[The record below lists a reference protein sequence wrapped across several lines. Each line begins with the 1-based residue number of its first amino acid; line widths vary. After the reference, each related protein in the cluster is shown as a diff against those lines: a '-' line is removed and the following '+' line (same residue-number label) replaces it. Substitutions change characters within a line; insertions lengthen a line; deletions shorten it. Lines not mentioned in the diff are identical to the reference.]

1 MSEVPR
7 MNPKLNSS
15 PNSRHPAPIDLEE
28 INWEEHVPKISLD
41 PALWTDHSLINPV
54 ETFSMEEPPAF
65 SSTDFKSGGFKS
77 EVRQNHGS
85 LDRANSPFVHP
96 DRSQN
101 IYADSVK
108 PQPHYVQ
115 GIIRGQQAYIITNL
129 CNLVSSTLFQPQMTW
144 SIGRNREAA
153 IPLRD
158 RMLSR
163 HHAILMYVR
172 NVGFNLL
179 DLNSMNGSYI
189 NSVRVE
195 NRASL
200 KDGDFVRV
208 GNTEFFFFLSKGYR
222 NLEPLH
228 SEVLTRLTN
237 TEAKSPHVDY
247 SELKEEISFN
257 LH

>member
-1 MSEVPR
+1 
-7 MNPKLNSS
+7 MNLE
-15 PNSRHPAPIDLEE
+15 PNSPQTSLHPVSVDFGE
-28 INWEEHVPKISLD
+28 INWEEHAPKISLD
-41 PALWTDHSLINPV
+41 SALWTDESLINPI
-54 ETFSMEEPPAF
+54 ETSVMEETPSF
-65 SSTDFKSGGFKS
+65 NSTEFKS
-77 EVRQNHGS
+77 ESGQNRDGT
-85 LDRANSPFVHP
+85 DRVDSPFFRH
-96 DRSQN
+96 DLSQE
-101 IYADSVK
+101 IHADLVK

-115 GIIRGQQAYIITNL
+115 GVIRGQQAYIITNL
-129 CNLVSSTLFQPQMTW
+129 CNQVSSTLFQPQMTW

-163 HHAILMYVR
+163 HHAVLMYVR
-172 NVGFNLL
+172 NAGFHLL

-195 NRASL
+195 NRVSL

-208 GNTEFFFFLSKGYR
+208 GNTEFFFFVSNGYR
-222 NLEPLH
+222 NLDPLH
-228 SEVLTRLTN
+228 SEVLTRLVN
-237 TEAKSPHVDY
+237 PEAKSPHMDY

>member
-1 MSEVPR
+1 

-15 PNSRHPAPIDLEE
+15 PNSRYPAPIDLEE
-28 INWEEHVPKISLD
+28 INWEEHAPKISLD
-41 PALWTDHSLINPV
+41 SSLWSDNSLINPV
-54 ETFSMEEPPAF
+54 ETFAMEETPAL
-65 SSTDFKSGGFKS
+65 SSTDFKS
-77 EVRQNHGS
+77 EVEQNHGS
-85 LDRANSPFVHP
+85 IDRANSPFVHN
-96 DRSQN
+96 DRSQS
-101 IYADSVK
+101 IHADSVK

-129 CNLVSSTLFQPQMTW
+129 CNRVSSTLFQPQMTW

-163 HHAILMYVR
+163 HHSILMYVR

-179 DLNSMNGSYI
+179 DLNSMNGSFI
-189 NSVRVE
+189 NNVRVE

-208 GNTEFFFFLSKGYR
+208 GNTEFFFFLSNGYR
-222 NLEPLH
+222 NLDPVH
-228 SEVLTRLTN
+228 SEVLTRLIN
-237 TEAKSPHVDY
+237 PEAKSPHVDY

-257 LH
+257 LHRS